1 MQPFLTLVRRELSA
15 YFVSLTGYLVIAG
28 VLLLAGMSFSIVLGS
43 LNGQPFDQP
52 ITEVFYNIGF
62 FWLIL
67 LLATP
72 VVTMRSFAYEK
83 GAGTFETL
91 MTSPVQ
97 DLEVVLA
104 KFTGALV
111 FFLLIW
117 LPLLAYPF
125 VLKRYATE
133 PLPIAWGVL
142 GSTLLGI
149 FLLGCLFVSIGCFAS
164 SLTRNQLVAA
174 TNAFALGMALFL
186 LSFLSLLE
194 PLQTGWRHQVASHI
208 SMIEHMRDFSRGVV
222 DTRHVVYYVTLTVL
236 FLYLNVKVVE
246 SRRWK

>member
-1 MQPFLTLVRRELSA
+1 MQPFLTLYRRELGN
-15 YFVSLTGYLVIAG
+15 YFVSLTGYLVVAG
-28 VLLLAGMSFSIVLGS
+28 VLLITGMCFSIVLES
-43 LNGQPFDQP
+43 LNAKPFDQP
-52 ITEVFYNIGF
+52 VTEVFYGTGF
-62 FWLIL
+62 FWLVV

-83 GAGTFETL
+83 GSGTFETL
-91 MTSPVQ
+91 MTAPV
-97 DLEVVLA
+97 DDVEVVLA
-104 KFTGALV
+104 KFSGALT
-111 FFLLIW
+111 FFMMLW
-117 LPLLAYPF
+117 LPLAAYPYI
-125 VLKRYATE
+125 LRRYAAE
-133 PLPIAWGVL
+133 PLAVSGGIV

-149 FLLGCLFVSIGCFAS
+149 FLIGCLFVAVGCFAS

-174 TNAFALGMALFL
+174 TNAFAIGMALFL

-194 PLQTGWRHQVASHI
+194 PMQAGWQGEIASHI

-222 DTRHVVYYVTLTVL
+222 DSQHVVYYLTMAAF